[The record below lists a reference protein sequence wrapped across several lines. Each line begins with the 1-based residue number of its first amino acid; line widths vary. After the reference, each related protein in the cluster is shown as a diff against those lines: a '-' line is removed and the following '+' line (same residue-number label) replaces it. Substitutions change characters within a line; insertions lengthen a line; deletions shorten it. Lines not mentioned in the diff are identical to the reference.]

1 MSDCN
6 KVHTMTHLLPAESLL
21 AVAFDLDGLIV
32 NTEHVF
38 HLAIGELVESR
49 GLGMP
54 DGMLRAMMGKRPQES
69 YGVMKSMLGVE
80 GSPEE
85 LHVETEE
92 RFFQLLD
99 QHLELMPG
107 ILPLL
112 DRIEQLGLPKAV
124 ATSSPRGYLEDILA
138 RFGLS
143 DRFAFSLTAEDVTNG
158 KPAPEIYLTAASQ
171 HSVTPHRMLV
181 FEDSENGTRA
191 GAAAGAFV
199 ISVPH
204 DLSREHDFSS
214 ASFVADTLADPGVAS
229 ILNAGR

>member
-1 MSDCN
+1 
-6 KVHTMTHLLPAESLL
+6 MTVLHPDKSIL

-38 HLAIGELVESR
+38 HLAIGELVEAR
-49 GLGMP
+49 GLVMP

-80 GSPEE
+80 EFPEE

-92 RFFQLLD
+92 RFFRLLD
-99 QHLELMPG
+99 SHLELMPG
-107 ILPLL
+107 IIELL
-112 DRIEQLGLPKAV
+112 DQIEQLGLPKAV
-124 ATSSPRGYLEDILA
+124 ATSSPRGYLDDILA

-143 DRFAFSLTAEDVTNG
+143 NRFAFSLTAEDVTNG
-158 KPAPEIYLTAASQ
+158 KPAPEIYLTTASQ
-171 HSVTPHRMLV
+171 HAIAPQRMLV
-181 FEDSENGTRA
+181 FEDSENGTRS

-204 DLSREHDFSS
+204 DHSRDHDFSL
-214 ASFVADTLADPGVAS
+214 AGFVADTLADPGVTS
-229 ILNAGR
+229 ILNARR